1 MPKGF
6 AQDTFEKLA
15 ELGKSTTKGSGKQI
29 AKIINPKDLLNKA
42 LGREINEKTPQVQVE
57 KDKSKHTPLN
67 FDKLQSAYQDQDEM
81 KLKTLRSRFFQKVK
95 QEEQRE
101 IDARKQEDA
110 EKKQTEVRVQ
120 QAKEQEKIKAQQAT
134 QAETPKGKERR
145 SIFSHK
151 KKAIEKHAETK
162 PNVGKD

>member
-57 KDKSKHTPLN
+57 KDKSKHTPVN
-67 FDKLQSAYQDQDEM
+67 IFP
-81 KLKTLRSRFFQKVK
+81 FPV
-95 QEEQRE
+95 
-101 IDARKQEDA
+101 
-110 EKKQTEVRVQ
+110 
-120 QAKEQEKIKAQQAT
+120 IKAAP
-134 QAETPKGKERR
+134 TPLTSPPLIFFSLTRDFAISINFLSFFVIIIFGIWDRKRR
-145 SIFSHK
+145 FYHRI
-151 KKAIEKHAETK
+151 
-162 PNVGKD
+162 